1 MYSVRWARLVVP
13 VLVLTSLISAGCQ
26 KANQPSA
33 AENADIQIAL
43 QQPQKDTLVVI
54 LTGADGA
61 PVTDAKVSLVGDMNH
76 AGMTPVLADPVADD
90 ADGSADGHY
99 QLPFTFSMLGDWIVT
114 VTVAQA
120 DGSTFNRDL
129 TVRAGENGIE
139 GDSVQPAQS
148 AQPNSSSGGSSG
160 EGGAATLQVENAVA
174 SPAPLAGGTGAV
186 YFVLHNNGD
195 TPITWTGAE
204 SPAAAAVEIHT
215 LENDNGVMRM
225 RQVTDGVALGPHE
238 SIALTSGSMH
248 LMLVNLVEPLAEGNT
263 VKVTLHFDG
272 ADDITVDAPV
282 VSMESIPR

>member
-1 MYSVRWARLVVP
+1 MYSVQLARLAVP
-13 VLVLTSLISAGCQ
+13 VLILMSLIFAGCQ

-33 AENADIQIAL
+33 AQSADIQIAL

-61 PVTDAKVSLVGDMNH
+61 PVTDAKVSLVGYMNH

-90 ADGSADGHY
+90 ADGNADGHY
-99 QLPFTFSMLGDWIVT
+99 QLPFAFTMLGDWIVT

-139 GDSVQPAQS
+139 GDSVQPPQS
-148 AQPNSSSGGSSG
+148 AQPSSGGDSNSE
-160 EGGAATLQVENAVA
+160 EGSATLQVENPVA

-204 SPAAAAVEIHT
+204 SPAAAAV
-215 LENDNGVMRM
+215 
-225 RQVTDGVALGPHE
+225 
-238 SIALTSGSMH
+238 
-248 LMLVNLVEPLAEGNT
+248 
-263 VKVTLHFDG
+263 
-272 ADDITVDAPV
+272 
-282 VSMESIPR
+282 